1 MQIEQAAVALYGPSW
16 KTPLADALDVN
27 VRQVH
32 RWAAGEVEISPRR
45 WRQIARLIEARQQE
59 LAMVLAQ
66 LQEGQAS
73 APPQRRD

>member
-1 MQIEQAAVALYGPSW
+1 MGWMQIEQAAVALYGPTW
-16 KTPLADALDVN
+16 KTALADALGVN

-45 WRQIARLIEARQQE
+45 WRQIAGLIEVRQDE

-66 LQEGQAS
+66 LREGEGHS
-73 APPQRRD
+73 P